1 MAHETLGK
9 LPESAVV
16 ARLHQPPQLSPSEPA
31 WWAGYA
37 EKRGGEKFMEIKK
50 PTIKKGWTLFKSPSD
65 RMGLYYPEG
74 WKGFSFKGL
83 PPRPLNGFALAHLV
97 PDFASLPVG
106 SIFELEGRETIQR
119 VSPKGRVLET
129 RFGVHVHH
137 KFVVDMD
144 VNTGVAGYI
153 PVPVAWRIVP

>member
-1 MAHETLGK
+1 
-9 LPESAVV
+9 
-16 ARLHQPPQLSPSEPA
+16 
-31 WWAGYA
+31 
-37 EKRGGEKFMEIKK
+37 MEIKK

-74 WKGFSFKGL
+74 WKGFS
-83 PPRPLNGFALAHLV
+83 
-97 PDFASLPVG
+97 
-106 SIFELEGRETIQR
+106 ELEGRETIQR